1 MKLRRYKWTMCERAN
16 QLEESQQLG
25 VDSWED
31 IYIYAKYLKTMCYSE
46 DEAEELIANIVAN
59 SFDGWMSFHPDQTV
73 QEVMEKYYNLNELP
87 MLPIYFYKE
96 ELDVITHLDNFIQQ
110 KILFCLLYMRKY
122 TGYVSPEVKH
132 SDFTKLC
139 GKRINAST
147 VENALDS
154 LEKAG
159 YIKTGHYKGYQFGR
173 YKFEIRIIKREL
185 TQLYK
190 SEPVIEI
197 ENEHNIIN
205 YYLQYIGKGTFIKCE
220 NCGKLVE
227 RTSNALKYCADCK
240 KIMER
245 ERHRKYNQK
254 RKIRKN
260 DNSDN

>member
-1 MKLRRYKWTMCERAN
+1 M
-16 QLEESQQLG
+16 
-25 VDSWED
+25 
-31 IYIYAKYLKTMCYSE
+31 
-46 DEAEELIANIVAN
+46 
-59 SFDGWMSFHPDQTV
+59 
-73 QEVMEKYYNLNELP
+73 
-87 MLPIYFYKE
+87 
-96 ELDVITHLDNFIQQ
+96 
-110 KILFCLLYMRKY
+110 
-122 TGYVSPEVKH
+122 
-132 SDFTKLC
+132 
-139 GKRINAST
+139 
-147 VENALDS
+147 DS